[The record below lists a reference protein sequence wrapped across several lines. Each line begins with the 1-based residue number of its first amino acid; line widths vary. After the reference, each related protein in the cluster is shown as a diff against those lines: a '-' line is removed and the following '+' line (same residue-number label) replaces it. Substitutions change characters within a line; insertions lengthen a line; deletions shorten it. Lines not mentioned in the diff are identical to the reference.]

1 MPIIHNELQREIERR
16 VEIEDREYL
25 ERIAEKQQ
33 KHELRMLSRKLKIQ
47 TRAQAIV
54 KVVKQVML
62 VLPMCLA
69 ITAIMIL
76 TLFRRDV
83 PKVLEDLLS

>member
-16 VEIEDREYL
+16 EEIEDREYL
-25 ERIAEKQQ
+25 ERIATQQQ

-76 TLFRRDV
+76 VLFRRDV